1 MSISINGVGRVTS
14 ATSDTR
20 TTDSNVPAVDPA
32 VSDIATPQIDGV
44 TNQPVPPRFPWLSR
58 LALELEATAQQKP
71 TFPSAPQI
79 GDNLD
84 QAA

>member
-20 TTDSNVPAVDPA
+20 TTDSNVPAVDPG

-44 TNQPVPPRFPWLSR
+44 TNQPLPPRFPWLSR
-58 LALELEATAQQKP
+58 LALQLEAASRQR
-71 TFPSAPQI
+71 SAFQPAPVL

-84 QAA
+84 KTA